1 MPKYVD
7 LGYNGTLS
15 IAEIMAASQQNT
27 PKDVDENSASEKE
40 KGGK

>member
-1 MPKYVD
+1 MPNYVD

-15 IAEIMAASQQNT
+15 IAEIMAAAQKNMA
-27 PKDVDENSASEKE
+27 KDAAENVTSEKE